1 MISYGKTHLI
11 VKFNDTALNLVRRSI
26 QQSNLEWK
34 QSELENKKD
43 TTVRIS
49 EQAWINN
56 WELNQQLI
64 RIVKS
69 VNRDAGWFLNIHDVE
84 PVQFGVYPEGGKYD
98 WHLDQHPKFMS
109 DRNGN
114 PVIRKISMSLFYS
127 DLSEYGGGEL
137 DLEIYKPG
145 TEPRYESFRL
155 EKGSAIFFQSDQW
168 HRVRPVTSGV
178 RKSIVAWFVG
188 PPYV

>member
-1 MISYGKTHLI
+1 
-11 VKFNDTALNLVRRSI
+11 
-26 QQSNLEWK
+26 
-34 QSELENKKD
+34 
-43 TTVRIS
+43 
-49 EQAWINN
+49 
-56 WELNQQLI
+56 
-64 RIVKS
+64 
-69 VNRDAGWFLNIHDVE
+69 
-84 PVQFGVYPEGGKYD
+84 
-98 WHLDQHPKFMS
+98 MS